1 MTATRNGRQ
10 RAAAVNG
17 IRAAIRALM
26 VCAGLLGVVL
36 VVSAC
41 QTIAPG
47 GPLPA
52 TGSSDAATT
61 VSRADAEAAAALRQ
75 VIEAEPAVLAPQ
87 TAFARAFYERRQFR
101 PAWTTPIGLDER
113 GRQVQAVLETAWADG
128 LGSVAVPVA
137 AESGEGPLDAVT
149 RARRDAS
156 LTAAL
161 ADYVHSALPLRPVWA
176 PPIAEGV
183 LGALEAIAAD
193 DPSATRPGRLF
204 RLVSED
210 DRHAR
215 LRRGLLRYHAL
226 ADAGGWPLIE
236 ADGPK
241 LEPGDRHGD
250 ILVVRARLR
259 ATGDLSGGPVP
270 ADPERIDPD
279 LAAAIERF
287 QARHGL
293 TVDGILGPRTRAAL
307 AVSAEDRVRQMALN
321 LRRLSQMPPPPGGR
335 SVEVN
340 IAGAVLEGR
349 EDGVTIFRTDVIVGM
364 EDRPTPRLR
373 SAINTLVLNPTWT
386 VPTSIASEDLLPKLR
401 DDPEYLTRNSFQVFD
416 GWTRESEELDP
427 ATIDWHSEDLDIRG
441 LRLRQ
446 RPGASNALGAI
457 KFMFPNDHDVYLHS
471 TPSRGLFARSERTFS
486 SGCVRVRDPIDLA
499 TFVMNE
505 PEAWNPETFK
515 GRMASG
521 QTRSVHPGQS
531 VPVALVYFTAWVDEA
546 GTVQFR
552 RDVYGH
558 DARDMAM
565 MARSM

>member
-1 MTATRNGRQ
+1 
-10 RAAAVNG
+10 
-17 IRAAIRALM
+17 L
-26 VCAGLLGVVL
+26 
-36 VVSAC
+36 
-41 QTIAPG
+41 
-47 GPLPA
+47 
-52 TGSSDAATT
+52 DAA
-61 VSRADAEAAAALRQ
+61 
-75 VIEAEPAVLAPQ
+75 
-87 TAFARAFYERRQFR
+87 
-101 PAWTTPIGLDER
+101 
-113 GRQVQAVLETAWADG
+113 
-128 LGSVAVPVA
+128 
-137 AESGEGPLDAVT
+137 T

-161 ADYVHSALPLRPVWA
+161 ADYVHSALPLRPAWA
-176 PPIAEGV
+176 LPIAEGV
-183 LGALEAIAAD
+183 LGALEGIVAD
-193 DPSATRPGRLF
+193 DPEAARPGRLF

-210 DRHAR
+210 DRYAR
-215 LRRGLLRYHAL
+215 LRRGLLRYHGL
-226 ADAGGWPLIE
+226 AEAGGWPLIE
-236 ADGPK
+236 AKGPK

-259 ATGDLSGGPVP
+259 ATGDHLDGPVP

-321 LRRLSQMPPPPGGR
+321 LRRLREMPPPPAGR

-340 IAGAVLEGR
+340 IAGAALEGR
-349 EDGVTIFRTDVIVGM
+349 ENGVTTFRTDVIVGM

-386 VPTSIASEDLLPKLR
+386 VPTSIASKDLLPKLR
-401 DDPEYLTRNSFQVFD
+401 DDPEYLTRNNFQVFD
-416 GWTRESEELDP
+416 GWTRESVELDP
-427 ATIDWHSEDLDIRG
+427 ATIDWHAEDLDIRG

-446 RPGASNALGAI
+446 RPGAGNALGAI
-457 KFMFPNDHDVYLHS
+457 KFLFPNDHDVYLHS

-486 SGCVRVRDPIDLA
+486 SGCVRVRDPLDLA

-505 PEAWNPETFK
+505 SETWNPETLK
-515 GRMASG
+515 GRMAGG
-521 QTRSVHPGQS
+521 QTRSLHPRQS

-546 GTVQFR
+546 GTAQFR

>member
-1 MTATRNGRQ
+1 
-10 RAAAVNG
+10 
-17 IRAAIRALM
+17 M
-26 VCAGLLGVVL
+26 VCAGLLGAAL

-47 GPLPA
+47 GASPA
-52 TGSSDAATT
+52 TGSSDAAAA
-61 VSRADAEAAAALRQ
+61 VSRTDAETAAALRQ
-75 VIEAEPAVLAPQ
+75 LIETDPAVLAPQ
-87 TAFARAFYERRQFR
+87 TAFARTFYEQRSFR
-101 PAWTTPIGLDER
+101 PAWTTAMGLDER
-113 GRQVQAVLETAWADG
+113 GRKVRAVLATAWADG
-128 LGSVAVPVA
+128 LGGVAMPA
-137 AESGEGPLDAVT
+137 GTDTGEGPMDAAT
-149 RARRDAS
+149 RARWDAS

-161 ADYVHSALPLRPVWA
+161 ADYVHSALPLRPAWA
-176 PPIAEGV
+176 PRIPDGV
-183 LGALEAIAAD
+183 LGALGEIASD
-193 DPSATRPGRLF
+193 DPEAARPGRLF

-210 DRHAR
+210 DRYAR
-215 LRRGLLRYHAL
+215 LRRGLLRYHDL
-226 ADAGGWPLIE
+226 AEAGGWPLIE
-236 ADGPK
+236 AKGPK

-259 ATGDLSGGPVP
+259 ATGDLPGGAVP
-270 ADPERIDPD
+270 PDPERIDPD

-321 LRRLSQMPPPPGGR
+321 LRRLREMPPPPGGR

-340 IAGAVLEGR
+340 IAGAALEGR

-386 VPTSIASEDLLPKLR
+386 VPTSIASKDLLPKLR
-401 DDPEYLTRNSFQVFD
+401 ADPEYLARNNFQVFD
-416 GWTRESEELDP
+416 GWTRESVELDP
-427 ATIDWHSEDLDIRG
+427 ATIDWHAEDLDIRG

-446 RPGASNALGAI
+446 RPGAGNALGAI
-457 KFMFPNDHDVYLHS
+457 KFLFPNDHDVYLHS

-486 SGCVRVRDPIDLA
+486 SGCVRVRDPLDLA

-505 PEAWNPETFK
+505 SETWNPETLK
-515 GRMASG
+515 GRMAGG
-521 QTRSVHPGQS
+521 QTRSLHPRQS
-531 VPVALVYFTAWVDEA
+531 VPVALVYFTAWVDET

-558 DARDMAM
+558 DARDMVT